1 MFFTIIGY
9 AFLVFFIL
17 FLLQI
22 FVENIMK
29 PKSGDKFIFSFYVIT
44 PMIIFIFVLL
54 FDFLN
59 EIPIEKAV
67 ITYLLFFVISSSWVA
82 TYPGIYAACPT
93 LIIAL
98 VIHKNK
104 NGTQLEELKELLHL
118 KENSTERIED
128 AMHDKLIRKN
138 GLRIELT
145 LIGRGVF
152 KFYEIYRRV
161 LGLKLD
167 TI

>member
-9 AFLVFFIL
+9 AFLAFFIL

-22 FVENIMK
+22 LIENFMK
-29 PKSGDKFIFSFYVIT
+29 PKSEDKFIISLYVIT
-44 PMIIFIFVLL
+44 PMIIFIVVLL

-59 EIPIEKAV
+59 EIPTEKV
-67 ITYLLFFVISSSWVA
+67 VVTYLLFFVISSTWVA

-104 NGTQLEELKELLHL
+104 KGTQLEELKELLRL
-118 KENSTERIED
+118 RENSTERIED

-138 GLRIELT
+138 GLHIELT
-145 LIGRGVF
+145 LIGRVVF
-152 KFYEIYRRV
+152 KFYKIYRRI
-161 LGLKLD
+161 LGLKMD

>member
-9 AFLVFFIL
+9 AFLAFFIL

-22 FVENIMK
+22 LVENFMK
-29 PKSGDKFIFSFYVIT
+29 PKSEDKFIFSFYVFI
-44 PMIIFIFVLL
+44 PMIIFIVVLL

-59 EIPIEKAV
+59 EIPIEKV
-67 ITYLLFFVISSSWVA
+67 VVTYLLFFVISSTWIS

-93 LIIAL
+93 LIIAW
-98 VIHKNK
+98 VVYKNK
-104 NGTQLEELKELLHL
+104 NGTQIEELKELLRL
-118 KENSTERIED
+118 RENSTERIED

-138 GLRIELT
+138 GLHIELT

-152 KFYEIYRRV
+152 KFYKIYRRV